1 MKLESITIS
10 NFRCFGPDPITI
22 ALEHGVT
29 AFVGNNG
36 SGKTAILAALGRV
49 FGTNSGQ
56 RSLKKTDFH
65 VPVDHEVIQSGTQ
78 LSIDCVMAFPE
89 LEGGEDDD
97 AVPEVFG
104 HMSVG
109 GEGEPLK
116 VRIRLQATW
125 TDDGTPEGTVEEE
138 LRWISALDGA
148 YDWESCSRVGAI
160 ERNFV
165 QLIYVPA
172 SRNAADQVI
181 NLLKGRLW
189 RAARWSNDLAQAA
202 SEGATRIQD
211 QFDAEAPAAFISERL
226 ERRWDQVHQG
236 DTDAKPVL
244 RLVESRLDDLVR
256 RAEFAFYPDEAQQ
269 IRKLEDLSDGQRSLF
284 HIALTAATLEIE
296 RDALA
301 ADPQESAFD
310 QEKLRR
316 TYLTI
321 LAIEEPENSLSP
333 FFLSRIMMQAREI
346 GALEGA
352 QVLISSHSPSILS
365 RIEPEEVR
373 HTRLDHQTRAS
384 SVKALA
390 LPPAA
395 HEASKYVRLAV
406 KAYPEIYFARFV
418 IFGEGDS
425 ESIVVPRV
433 AEAHG
438 FPLDRAFVPIV
449 PLGGRFV
456 SHFWRLVQNL
466 GTPYATLLDLDLGRK
481 HGGKLTIKYVVDELA
496 ALGIDLADNS
506 VVLQGEIDPDE
517 VDEID
522 EAELLEDDQNHPWIR
537 ALKEEDVFFSSPI
550 DLDFAMLCCFDA
562 AYMIPHPGG
571 YGPYLDDEAIEAK
584 KKTTLKTGGTPGLY
598 DINWDAR
605 FGWYPYLFL
614 GESKP
619 EAHLSAL
626 SRLTEEDVRANAPP
640 ELKALI
646 DRVRAAVI
654 G

>member
-1 MKLESITIS
+1 MKIESITIT
-10 NFRCFGPDPITI
+10 NFRCFGPDPVTVG
-22 ALEHGVT
+22 LEKGVT
-29 AFVGNNG
+29 ALVGNNG

-49 FGTNSGQ
+49 FGTNAGQ
-56 RSLKKTDFH
+56 RSVKKTDFH
-65 VPVDHEVIQSGTQ
+65 VPVNEEAVESGVT
-78 LSIDCVMAFPE
+78 LSIDCILSFPD
-89 LEGGEDDD
+89 LAGDDNDD

-109 GEGEPLK
+109 GEGEPPK

-138 LRWISALDGA
+138 VRWISALDDA
-148 YDWESCSRVGAI
+148 YNWESCARVSAV

-172 SRNAADQVI
+172 SRNASDQVT

-189 RAARWSNDLAQAA
+189 RAARWSADLAEAA
-202 SEGATRIQD
+202 DEGAKSIQD
-211 QFDAEAPAAFISERL
+211 QFDAEAPAAFIASRL
-226 ERRWDQVHQG
+226 ENRWNQVHQG
-236 DTDAKPVL
+236 DTDAKPML

-256 RAEFAFYPDEAQQ
+256 RAEFAFYPDEARQ

-301 ADPQESAFD
+301 ADPQDSAFD

-373 HTRLDHQTRAS
+373 HTRLDHQTRRS

-390 LPPAA
+390 LPPAT
-395 HEASKYVRLAV
+395 HEARKFVRLAV

-425 ESIVVPRV
+425 ESIVIPKI
-433 AEAHG
+433 AEARG

-481 HGGKLTIKYVVDELA
+481 HGGKRTIKYAVEELA
-496 ALGIDLADNS
+496 KIGIDLADNT
-506 VVLQGEIDPDE
+506 VALKGEIDLDE
-517 VDEID
+517 LDEID
-522 EAELLEDDQNHPWIR
+522 ETKLLKDDQDHPWLR
-537 ALKEEDVFFSSPI
+537 ALREENIFFSSPI

-562 AYMIPHPGG
+562 AYMKPHPGG
-571 YGPYLDDEAIEAK
+571 YGPHLDEDAIEAK
-584 KKTTLKTGGTPGLY
+584 KQTTLKRGASRFCTTPLGMTDSGGIHTFSL
-598 DINWDAR
+598 
-605 FGWYPYLFL
+605 
-614 GESKP
+614 
-619 EAHLSAL
+619 
-626 SRLTEEDVRANAPP
+626 VRANQKHIYPR
-640 ELKALI
+640 L
-646 DRVRAAVI
+646 AV
-654 G
+654 